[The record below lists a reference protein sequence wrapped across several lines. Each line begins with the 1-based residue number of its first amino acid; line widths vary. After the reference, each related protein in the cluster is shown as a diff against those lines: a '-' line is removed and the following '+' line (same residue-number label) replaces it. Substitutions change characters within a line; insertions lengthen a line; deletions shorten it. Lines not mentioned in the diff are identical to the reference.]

1 VVTRVGQPEGFRVA
15 IIPPVSR
22 QSSDSTDRYI
32 EGAGSVSGAF
42 GTTAEG
48 LEGVSSGDKR
58 RVLVFFPTYNEAG
71 NVERLVRTIREVL
84 PTASLIVVDDASPDG
99 TGEILDRLAAEVG
112 DFTVVHRPGKLGL
125 GTAHKIA
132 MIHARDQGFDA
143 LVTMD
148 ADFSHH
154 PKYLPTMLELLRRA
168 DFVTGSRYL
177 NGGQSDY
184 GFGRAIISRTANFFA
199 KAALGLPLE
208 ENTTMYRGFT
218 LDLLKRLDI
227 DAIRSEGY
235 SFAVESLHQVS
246 RVTRKLA
253 EFPIHFENRA
263 QGVSKISQAE
273 IYKAVVTIQ
282 RLGVARL
289 FPKKPKGEAPIDI
302 VTCNGC
308 GGTHHG
314 ELYPAKEAE
323 DAPRAS
329 DLSPYSC
336 ATHTSRTHGQIL
348 KCLHCGLVFMRP
360 KLTPSALVGE
370 YASAVDP
377 VYLEHIAARE
387 TTFRWNLRQVR
398 HFIGP
403 RDRMLEIGSYCGAFL
418 RVAREEGIDVVGVE
432 PSAWAV
438 QASKQVTDAPVV
450 CGTVDDLPAERRSF
464 DVVAAW
470 DVLEHF
476 ADPKGEMKK
485 IHGLLRDDGMFLF
498 STLMI
503 DNWFPKALGQ
513 HWPWLMDMH
522 LFYFTEQT
530 IRQLLNDTGFE
541 LVDEGKYTHV
551 VTLPYLLSKLGTLGV
566 PLAEPLSRA
575 VSKIG
580 GERAQIPFRFG
591 DIKLFVCR
599 KKGEGAARSK
609 TRPSPSQAFHA
620 APAAEAQ
627 G

>member
-1 VVTRVGQPEGFRVA
+1 MA
-15 IIPPVSR
+15 PVSR
-22 QSSDSTDRYI
+22 QSSERTDRYI
-32 EGAGSVSGAF
+32 KSK
-42 GTTAEG
+42 GTTG
-48 LEGVSSGDKR
+48 SSDSGGDPTGTDSR

-71 NVERLVRTIREVL
+71 NVERLARSIREVI
-84 PTASLIVVDDASPDG
+84 PTASLLVVDDASPDG
-99 TGEILDRLAAEVG
+99 TGQLLDRLAAELG
-112 DFTVVHRPGKLGL
+112 DLTVVHRPGKLGL

-132 MIHARDQGFDA
+132 MIHARDHAYDA

-154 PKYLPTMLELLRRA
+154 PKYLPTMLDLLRRA
-168 DFVTGSRYL
+168 DFVTGSRYME
-177 NGGQSDY
+177 GGQSDY
-184 GFGRAIISRTANFFA
+184 GAGRTLISRTANFAA
-199 KAALGLPLE
+199 KVALGLPLE

-218 LDLLKRLDI
+218 LDLLRRLDI

-246 RVTRKLA
+246 RVTRRLA

-273 IYKAVVTIQ
+273 IYKAMVTIQ
-282 RLGVARL
+282 RLGVARF
-289 FPKKPKGEAPIDI
+289 FPRRPKAPAVIES
-302 VTCNGC
+302 VACNAC

-314 ELYPAKEAE
+314 ELYPARDEA
-323 DAPRAS
+323 DAGLAS
-329 DLSPYSC
+329 DVSPYSC
-336 ATHTSRTHGQIL
+336 ATHSTRTHGQIL

-360 KLTPSALVGE
+360 KLTKTALVDE
-370 YASAVDP
+370 YARAVDP

-398 HFIGP
+398 HFIRP
-403 RDRMLEIGSYCGAFL
+403 RDRVLEIGSYCGAFL

-438 QASKQVTDAPVV
+438 EASRQVTDAPVV
-450 CGTVDDLPAERRSF
+450 CGTVDDLPPERRAF
-464 DVVAAW
+464 EVVAAW

-476 ADPKGEMKK
+476 ADPKGELQK
-485 IHGLLRDDGMFLF
+485 IHTLLGDDGTFLF

-503 DNWFPKALGQ
+503 DNWFPKILGK

-522 LFYFTEQT
+522 LFYFTERT
-530 IRQLLNDTGFE
+530 IRQLLTETGFE
-541 LVDEGKYTHV
+541 LVDEGKNTHV

-566 PLAEPLSRA
+566 PLAEPLSRI

-599 KKGEGAARSK
+599 KKGEVEPQST
-609 TRPSPSQAFHA
+609 TRPSGAFNA
-620 APAAEAQ
+620 VPAAEAH